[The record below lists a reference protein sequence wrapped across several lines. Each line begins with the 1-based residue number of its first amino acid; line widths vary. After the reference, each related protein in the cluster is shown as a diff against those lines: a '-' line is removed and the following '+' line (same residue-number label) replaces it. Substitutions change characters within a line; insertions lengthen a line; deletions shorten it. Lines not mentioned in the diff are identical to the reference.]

1 MIQNLKGNLKIKER
15 KMKHLAA
22 NKKKQENEG
31 LETLSDDQL
40 SLVRGGDQQNA
51 EVGDDEEA

>member
-1 MIQNLKGNLKIKER
+1 
-15 KMKHLAA
+15 MKHLAA
-22 NKKKQENEG
+22 NKKKLENEG

>member
-1 MIQNLKGNLKIKER
+1 
-15 KMKHLAA
+15 MKHLTT
-22 NKKKQENEG
+22 NKTKLEDEG
-31 LETLSDDQL
+31 LEALSDAQL

>member
-22 NKKKQENEG
+22 NKKKLENEG